1 MTKHVLRQVVL
12 LLVVCILVFAGTPAL
27 AQYQVTVLVSNQSG
41 VAPLADSD
49 LVNGWGL
56 SRGPATPWWV
66 SDNVTGKATLY
77 TGAGGKVS
85 LVVTIP
91 PTAGNAQGTPTGTVF
106 NITVANSTP
115 SFEVTR
121 GGTSAPSLFLFATLD
136 GTISAWNQKGDVN
149 NATLVADRSGV
160 GAVYTGLAIASTS
173 SGDFLYAADNG
184 PNSRVDMFDSHFNL
198 VRSFT
203 DPGINGGFAPYGI
216 QELNGNIWVTF
227 GGNKSAS
234 GFVDEFDTNGNLI
247 QHVAVNGPLHSPWGL
262 AMAPATGFG
271 PFSGAL
277 LVANNIPKGR
287 IDAFDPQTGAFLG
300 VLRDATGQAIEID
313 QLWAI
318 MFANSGANGQPNQ
331 LFFSAGP
338 NNYANGRFGMI
349 TFAP

>member
-1 MTKHVLRQVVL
+1 MSKKVLGQCC
-12 LLVVCILVFAGTPAL
+12 LVAVAVFAFASTRAL
-27 AQYQVTVLVSNQSG
+27 AQYQVTDLVSNQNG
-41 VAPLADSD
+41 AAPQTDAN

-56 SRGPATPWWV
+56 SRGPTTPFWV

-77 TGAGGKVS
+77 TGAGAKVP

-91 PTAGNAQGTPTGTVF
+91 AAPGNTKGTPTGTVF
-106 NITVANSTP
+106 NITVANSSP
-115 SFEVTR
+115 SFLVTR
-121 GGTSAPSLFLFATLD
+121 GGTTAPSLFIFATLD
-136 GTISAWNQKGDVN
+136 GTISAWNLSGDIG
-149 NATLVADRSGV
+149 NATRVADRSGV
-160 GAVYTGLAIASTS
+160 GANYTGLAIASTS
-173 SGDFLYAADNG
+173 AGDFLFAADNG
-184 PNSRVDMFDSHFNL
+184 PNSRVDVFNSQFTWIA
-198 VRSFT
+198 SFT
-203 DPGINGGFAPYGI
+203 DPNINGGFAPYGI
-216 QELNGNIWVTF
+216 QNLGGNIWVTF

-234 GFVDEFDTNGNLI
+234 GFVDEFTPDGTLL
-247 QHVAVNGPLHSPWGL
+247 QHIAVNGPLHSPWGL

-287 IDAFDPQTGAFLG
+287 IDAFDPSTGAFLG
-300 VLRDATGQAIEID
+300 VLRDSTGRPIEID

-318 MFANSGANGQPNQ
+318 MFGHAGNNGSPTQ

>member
-1 MTKHVLRQVVL
+1 MRKKNLKAIIRAAMVLAL
-12 LLVVCILVFAGTPAL
+12 LCTPAL
-27 AQYQVTVLVSNQSG
+27 AQYQVTVLVSNQPGTSTT
-41 VAPLADSD
+41 DSN

-56 SRGPATPWWV
+56 SRGPTTPFWV
-66 SDNVTGKATLY
+66 SDNVKGKATLY
-77 TGAGGKVS
+77 TGSGARVP

-91 PTAGNAQGTPTGTVF
+91 PAPGNTTGTPTGTVF
-106 NITVANSTP
+106 NITVANTTP
-115 SFEVTR
+115 SFVITR
-121 GGTSAPSLFLFATLD
+121 GGTPAPSLFLFATLD
-136 GTISAWNQKGDVN
+136 GTIAAWNLKGDVT
-149 NATLVADRSGV
+149 NAMTVADRSGV

-184 PNSRVDMFDSHFNL
+184 PNSRVDVFDGSFTL
-198 VRSFT
+198 VNSFT
-203 DPGINGGFAPYGI
+203 DPSINGGFAPYGI
-216 QELNGNIWVTF
+216 QNLNGNIWVTF

-234 GFVDEFDTNGNLI
+234 GFVDEFDTSGNLI
-247 QHVAVNGPLHSPWGL
+247 QHIAVNGPLHSPWGL

-287 IDAFDPQTGAFLG
+287 IDAFDPLTGAFLG

-318 MFANSGANGQPNQ
+318 MFGNAGNNGKPDQ

-338 NNYANGRFGMI
+338 DNYANGRFGMI

>member
-1 MTKHVLRQVVL
+1 MRRKNICKAVSLAVMLFGL
-12 LLVVCILVFAGTPAL
+12 LSTYAL
-27 AQYQVTVLVSNQSG
+27 AQYQVTDLVANQSG
-41 VAPLADSD
+41 VAPLTDPD

-56 SRGPATPWWV
+56 SRGPATPFWV

-77 TGAGGKVS
+77 TAAGGKVP

-91 PTAGNAQGTPTGTVF
+91 PASGTGKGSPTGTVF
-106 NITVANSTP
+106 NITVANTNP
-115 SFEVTR
+115 SFVITR
-121 GGTSAPSLFLFATLD
+121 GGVSAPALFLFATLD
-136 GTISAWNQKGDVN
+136 GTISAWNLNGDITM
-149 NATLVADRSGV
+149 AMAVADRSSV

-173 SGDFLYAADNG
+173 TGDFLYAADNG
-184 PNSRVDMFDSHFNL
+184 PNSRVDVFDGSFNL
-198 VRSFT
+198 VNSFT
-203 DPGINGGFAPYGI
+203 DPNIKGGFAPYGI
-216 QELNGNIWVTF
+216 QELGGNIWVTF

-234 GFVDEFDTNGNLI
+234 GFVDEFDTNGNLLL
-247 QHVAVNGPLHSPWGL
+247 HVAVHGPLHSPWGL
-262 AMAPATGFG
+262 AMAPASGFG

-300 VLRDATGQAIEID
+300 VLRDPTGQPIEID

-318 MFANSGANGQPNQ
+318 MFGNSGNNGTPDQ

-338 NNYANGRFGMI
+338 NNYTNGRFGMI